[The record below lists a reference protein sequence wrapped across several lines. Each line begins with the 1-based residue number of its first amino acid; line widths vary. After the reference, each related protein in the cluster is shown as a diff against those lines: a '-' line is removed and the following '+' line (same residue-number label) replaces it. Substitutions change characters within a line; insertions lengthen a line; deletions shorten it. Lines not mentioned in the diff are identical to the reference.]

1 VQEQNQAAGHIGNM
15 KIQFYM
21 HQNIITSHYC
31 NHKGKNGV
39 TAVSPVSGF
48 PESHFS
54 ETKNK
59 FIPQNYLHDKS
70 FNKYTL
76 DGNNRRMNT
85 VRDSRTMELVVRVC
99 DGHGL

>member
-1 VQEQNQAAGHIGNM
+1 MEWLQCH
-15 KIQFYM
+15 QFPVY
-21 HQNIITSHYC
+21 
-31 NHKGKNGV
+31 
-39 TAVSPVSGF
+39 VSF
-48 PESHFS
+48 PDSESHFS

-85 VRDSRTMELVVRVC
+85 VRDYRTLELVLRVL
-99 DGHGL
+99 DGHGLWISIKNIFCMLNLRLTTIIYQREKH